1 MRWQIYDDEHDDVAG
16 YHIFTV
22 NMECGGS
29 ESASATAVSVLH
41 HPEVASP
48 SECIPRIS
56 LPAGQ
61 SMHWLPS
68 LHYLS
73 AMSNQLMTEYQ
84 VNVSIEIQGCASDGK
99 YQAFYLQASTN
110 VSSEKN
116 TPIGMS
122 QDARDPVLLTFP
134 GLGSYDRMVELV
146 STDGLDR
153 VVSAGMINLQLVR
166 TEKRKRF
173 CYLVQASEPVDVGHL
188 KTSDSEVIQ
197 LVWRGGEEERLSEE
211 DIVFYPNSSWTA
223 GRNRLFREMQIRF
236 PDTEFL
242 YAVFL
247 DDDAKLVEVTDYGMN
262 TGNAWRTFERY
273 LVEWEPA
280 VGLPR
285 YSWELYGTSPKIS
298 GEAQTVFNF
307 DQIVVAYHW
316 ETWPV
321 LLPYTEIF
329 DDQSWWY
336 CATVQ
341 QVLCAAFFN
350 SYRIQFNAIKVDN
363 PGHRGVG
370 GVYKRDRF
378 FHIPM
383 GWIASGLT
391 DLTTI
396 SNLPFHNPVITDGWG
411 IPQKRSKEERIS
423 AWFMN
428 PTINFEQLELNSQV
442 SRFSLPYDPEHPY
455 FCPRRLL
462 QPYGRDCRS
471 QNRIRDTPYPLMRFV
486 SDIRRKISRM
496 SHILAQ
502 NFNVATELPDVHG
515 VQIEGEESEVR
526 DTGEG
531 AC

>member
-1 MRWQIYDDEHDDVAG
+1 MWWQIYDDEHDYVAG
-16 YHIFTV
+16 YHTYTV

-29 ESASATAVSVLH
+29 ESASATVVSVLYD
-41 HPEVASP
+41 PELASP

-56 LPAGQ
+56 LAAGQ
-61 SMHWLPS
+61 SMRWLPS

-99 YQAFYLQASTN
+99 YQAFYLQASTT
-110 VSSEKN
+110 VSSENN

-122 QDARDPVLLTFP
+122 QDARDPVLLMLP
-134 GLGSYDRMVELV
+134 GLGSYDLLVELV

-153 VVSAGMINLQLVR
+153 VVSAGIITLQLVR

-173 CYLVQASEPVDVGHL
+173 CYLVQASEPVDVDHL

-197 LVWRGGEEERLSEE
+197 LVWQGGEQERLSEE

-223 GRNRLFREMQIRF
+223 GRNRLFHEMQIRF
-236 PDTEFL
+236 PDTEFQ

-247 DDDAKLVEVTDYGMN
+247 DDDAKLLEVKDYGMN

-285 YSWELYGTSPKIS
+285 YNWFSPEVS

-321 LLPYTEIF
+321 LLPYTEVF

-336 CATVQ
+336 CGVVQ
-341 QVLCAAFFN
+341 NVLCAAFFN
-350 SYRIQFNAIKVDN
+350 SNRIQFNAIQADN

-370 GVYKRDRF
+370 EVYKRDTF

-383 GWIASGLT
+383 GWIVSGLT

-396 SNLPFHNPVITDGWG
+396 SNIPFHNPVLADGWG
-411 IPQKRSKEERIS
+411 LPQKRSKDVGIS

-428 PTINFEQLELNSQV
+428 PTINFKQLEVNSQV

-455 FCPRRLL
+455 FCQRRLL

-471 QNRIRDTPYPLMRFV
+471 QDRIRATPYPLMRFV
-486 SDIRRKISRM
+486 SDIWRKICRM
-496 SHILAQ
+496 SHSLAQ
-502 NFNVATELPDVHG
+502 NFNVATGFSDVHG
-515 VQIEGEESEVR
+515 VKIEGEEREVR
-526 DTGEG
+526 TGEA